1 MQQLAQ
7 ALERAAVGHGQT
19 VAVLGEAG
27 VGKSRLVWEFTRSHR
42 TQGWLVLESGSVSY
56 GKATP
61 YLPVIE
67 LLKAYCRIQER
78 DDPRAIRERVAGKLL
93 TLDRALEPL
102 LTPLLALLDV
112 PVDDAAWDALDPPRR
127 RQRTLEAVK
136 RLLLR
141 ESQVQPMLL
150 VFEDLHWIDSETQAF
165 LDGLIESL
173 PTARA
178 LLLVNF
184 RPEYEHPWGR
194 KTYYTQL
201 RLDPLPPEGAEALLN
216 ALLGEDRTLARLTR
230 VLIDR
235 TEGNPFFLEES
246 VRTLVETQVLVGERG
261 AYRVAK
267 ALDAWQIPATAQ
279 AILAA
284 RIDRLAPED
293 KRLLQAASVIGKD
306 APFALLQAIADM
318 PEDSLR
324 QGLTHLQAAEF
335 LYEASLFP
343 DLEYTF
349 KHALTHEVAYG
360 SVLQDRRRAL
370 HARIADAIEALY
382 LERLTEHVERLAH
395 HAFRGEV
402 WAKAVGYL
410 RQAGAKAFARSAH
423 PEAVAHFEQA
433 LTALTH
439 LPETREWMGQ
449 AVDLRF
455 DLRNSLYPLGQLNRL
470 LGHLG
475 DAEVLAVRL
484 DDPRRLGWVSVYM
497 SQHLWVTGHPTEART
512 FGQSALANA
521 TTVGDFALSAAANYH
536 LGLACHASGDYL
548 MAESCFRMVVQL
560 LEGNLCRERCGLEGF
575 PAMLSRA
582 YLAWTLA
589 ERGQFSEGIIQGQEG
604 IRIAQ
609 TVDHPF
615 SLTMAYRGLG
625 SLYCVQGDFDH
636 AVPVLERGLA
646 LSRDSNMTLLTPTV
660 MGWLGYAYALSMSK
674 VIGTNYRVFE
684 HDHLKE
690 GIHLHQ
696 IT

>member
-1 MQQLAQ
+1 M
-7 ALERAAVGHGQT
+7 
-19 VAVLGEAG
+19 
-27 VGKSRLVWEFTRSHR
+27 
-42 TQGWLVLESGSVSY
+42 
-56 GKATP
+56 
-61 YLPVIE
+61 
-67 LLKAYCRIQER
+67 
-78 DDPRAIRERVAGKLL
+78 
-93 TLDRALEPL
+93 
-102 LTPLLALLDV
+102 
-112 PVDDAAWDALDPPRR
+112 
-127 RQRTLEAVK
+127 
-136 RLLLR
+136 
-141 ESQVQPMLL
+141 
-150 VFEDLHWIDSETQAF
+150 
-165 LDGLIESL
+165 
-173 PTARA
+173 
-178 LLLVNF
+178 
-184 RPEYEHPWGR
+184 
-194 KTYYTQL
+194 
-201 RLDPLPPEGAEALLN
+201 
-216 ALLGEDRTLARLTR
+216 
-230 VLIDR
+230 
-235 TEGNPFFLEES
+235 
-246 VRTLVETQVLVGERG
+246 
-261 AYRVAK
+261 
-267 ALDAWQIPATAQ
+267 
-279 AILAA
+279 
-284 RIDRLAPED
+284 
-293 KRLLQAASVIGKD
+293 
-306 APFALLQAIADM
+306 
-318 PEDSLR
+318 
-324 QGLTHLQAAEF
+324 
-335 LYEASLFP
+335 
-343 DLEYTF
+343 
-349 KHALTHEVAYG
+349 
-360 SVLQDRRRAL
+360 
-370 HARIADAIEALY
+370 
-382 LERLTEHVERLAH
+382 
-395 HAFRGEV
+395 
-402 WAKAVGYL
+402 GYL

-548 MAESCFRMVVQL
+548 MAESCFRIVVQL

-636 AVPVLERGLA
+636 AVPVLERGIA

-660 MGWLGYAYALSMSK
+660 MGWLGYAYAVARRGAEGLSLLREAVAGIESMG
-674 VIGTNYRVFE
+674 IGAFHALQCVQLGEAYLLTDRAEDALALASRALSIARERRQRGYEAYALRLLGAIATHRDSPDVEMTEAHYHQAMALAEELGMRPLVAHCRLGLGKLFRRTGEGVKAQEHLSTAATMYREMDMRFWLAKAE
-684 HDHLKE
+684 AALGPPHE
-690 GIHLHQ
+690 NSR
-696 IT
+696 